1 MRLKRAIISLLALL
15 LIGSSIGGG
24 YAYWYFNDV
33 KEEHDS
39 KIDLGAIDNIKE
51 NYTFGRNE
59 GEEEVYTIYLFPSA
73 VYTDLYRQYLNT
85 SVTKLPEE
93 YFGYFTF
100 EGTYDNNNYPVIEVT
115 SKTSSTSDSETYLD
129 YVNYI
134 NKNYS
139 NVYMY
144 DGYYREFYEVFEK
157 VGNELYTGGIGNP
170 NVPFQHSNAAYQA
183 ENTISRVNGINQ
195 FRYDRFGAW
204 ARLHSYSESDS
215 NTISEYDYN
224 TSSDQLGRY
233 LPMKLEVTQTEFK
246 NSFLEKTSTPICS
259 MGDAGGD
266 LIGGED
272 WFNLSFSNWVVFPKD
287 NNGKYSDPYVG
298 EGGYDKFILWGFQNP
313 DINSYFDMNLN
324 LDVYADENNVIRLFP
339 FFSNGKNYLSKEYQ
353 YGRRDAL
360 KLTYK
365 DSNHYLP
372 AFTGTNPS
380 ESNQS
385 VKTERYLMYDDD
397 ILYSNNNMWP
407 DDSNLKDIHN
417 IAYAAMPN
425 VYLENS
431 DSSGRYSFFNCQSDH
446 NNPVADNDQWDGKW
460 QVAFGTNVFDAVV
473 NTYGEGLYNVY
484 LFVANSEHNAYTIE
498 NSSYINGHNNGFNI
512 AQYASKNYIPGW
524 EELYYKNL
532 IVVNNQNSIFSSLN
546 CEGDN
551 PDYFLKLDQSK
562 SEYTDKIK
570 SCCLAFEK
578 VSDFSL
584 VPNLSGNYQSNEGL
598 ENDINNNLIH
608 EIPFTMY
615 GHDVYPRYSDDIGN
629 SYKIDTSNELN
640 STNPYI
646 YLLRNLSFDKFS
658 NYYFQIRS
666 GGDYVANLGYNLTP
680 NLTLDNGYTSSS
692 VVINPVYDS
701 NGNYSDTLNNSHIF
715 YEGSYFFKDE
725 DLIIDN
731 PDDIKKYG
739 FTLSDTSYQD
749 STFDIL
755 LIYNPSSNSSGNIDV
770 YAYRHRSNFI
780 KIFDEDT
787 AFTLEDDGFINHEAR
802 NDKLLWETTPY
813 IGDTFNFEIEGIDKV
828 NSNSE
833 TLITFLNRRFDTLD
847 KKKNYCIRD
856 YITNRLII
864 YYVGDDVTGENIVQG
879 WYIDPFK
886 IRKSYILYIA
896 SNAFTPW
903 ETNSTL

>member
-33 KEEHDS
+33 KVKHGS
-39 KIDLGAIDNIKE
+39 KIDLGTIDNIKE

-73 VYTDLYRQYLNT
+73 VYTDLYRQYLDKTNT

-100 EGTYDNNNYPVIEVT
+100 EGTYTNNYPDIKVT

-129 YVNYI
+129 YVQYVYDNY
-134 NKNYS
+134 KD
-139 NVYMY
+139 VYMY
-144 DGYYREFYEVFEK
+144 PGYYKEFYEVFEEK
-157 VGNELYTGGIGNP
+157 GKLYTGGIGNP
-170 NVPFQHSNAAYQA
+170 NVPFQHSDAAYQV

-204 ARLHSYSESDS
+204 ARLHSYSESVS
-215 NTISEYDYN
+215 NTYEYD

-259 MGDAGGD
+259 MGDAGGK
-266 LIGGED
+266 LPFGED

-287 NNGKYSDPYVG
+287 NNGTYSYPYVG
-298 EGGYDKFILWGFQNP
+298 EDENFILWGFQNP

-324 LDVYADENNVIRLFP
+324 LDVYADDKNVIRLFP
-339 FFSNGKNYLSKEYQ
+339 FFSNGKNYLSEEYQ

-372 AFTGTNPS
+372 VFTGTDSS
-380 ESNQS
+380 ESNQK

-397 ILYSNNNMWP
+397 ILYSNNDMWP
-407 DDSNLKDIHN
+407 KDSNLKDIDN
-417 IAYAAMPN
+417 IAYATMPN

-446 NNPVADNDQWDGKW
+446 NNPFASNDQWDGDW
-460 QVAFGTNVFDAVV
+460 EVAFGTNVFDAVV

-484 LFVANSEHNAYTIE
+484 LFVANSEHDALSIE
-498 NSSYINGHNNGFNI
+498 NSSYINGHDNGFNI
-512 AQYASKNYIPGW
+512 AQYASTNYIPGW
-524 EELYYKNL
+524 EELYNKNL
-532 IVVNNQNSIFSSLN
+532 IVVNNQNSIFSSLI
-546 CEGDN
+546 CVGYK
-551 PDYFLKLDQSK
+551 PDYFLKLDQTK
-562 SEYTDKIK
+562 YEDTDKIK

-584 VPNLSGNYQSNEGL
+584 VPNLSGNYQSNERL
-598 ENDINNNLIH
+598 ENDISNNLIH
-608 EIPFTMY
+608 KIPFSMY
-615 GHDVYPRYSDDIGN
+615 GHEVYPRYSDDSGN
-629 SYKIDTSNELN
+629 SYKIDTSNELT

-666 GGDYVANLGYNLTP
+666 GGDYVPNLGYNLSP
-680 NLTLDNGYTSSS
+680 NLTLGNGHTSSS
-692 VVINPVYDS
+692 VVIDPVYDS
-701 NGNYSDTLNNSHIF
+701 NGDYSDTLNNSHIF
-715 YEGSYFFKDE
+715 YAGSYFFKDK

-731 PDDIKKYG
+731 PDDIKRYG
-739 FTLSDTSYQD
+739 FTLSNTSYQD

-755 LIYNPSSNSSGNIDV
+755 LIYNPSSDSSSNIDV

-780 KIFDEDT
+780 KIFADDTDFTFDE
-787 AFTLEDDGFINHEAR
+787 DGFINHEAS
-802 NDKLLWETTPY
+802 NGNLLWEATPY
-813 IGDTFNFEIEGIDKV
+813 IGDTFNSTIEGIDKV
-828 NSNSE
+828 NSNSK
-833 TLITFLNRRFDTLD
+833 TLITFLNRRFDTSD

-864 YYVGDDVTGENIVQG
+864 YYVGEDVTGENIVQG

-903 ETNSTL
+903 ETNSAF

>member
-33 KEEHDS
+33 KVEHGS
-39 KIDLGAIDNIKE
+39 KIDLGTIDNIKE

-115 SKTSSTSDSETYLD
+115 SKTSSDSETYLD
-129 YVNYI
+129 YVDYV

-139 NVYMY
+139 NVYMHDNY
-144 DGYYREFYEVFEK
+144 DNGFYEVFEK
-157 VGNELYTGGIGNP
+157 EGNELYTGGIGNP
-170 NVPFQHSNAAYQA
+170 DVPFQHLDAAYQDD
-183 ENTISRVNGINQ
+183 NTISRVNGINQ

-204 ARLHSYSESDS
+204 ARLHPYSEGDF
-215 NTISEYDYN
+215 NTKSVYDYN

-259 MGDAGGD
+259 MGDAGG
-266 LIGGED
+266 EE

-287 NNGKYSDPYVG
+287 NNGKENGPYVG
-298 EGGYDKFILWGFQNP
+298 EGGDDKFILWGFQNP

-324 LDVYADENNVIRLFP
+324 LDVYADDNNVIRLFP
-339 FFSNGKNYLSKEYQ
+339 FFSNGKNYSGTEYR

-372 AFTGTNPS
+372 EFTGTDS
-380 ESNQS
+380 SKSNQN
-385 VKTERYLMYDDD
+385 VKTERYLIYDDD
-397 ILYSNNNMWP
+397 ILYSNNDMWP
-407 DDSNLKDIHN
+407 DDSNLKDIDN
-417 IAYAAMPN
+417 IAYATMPN

-431 DSSGRYSFFNCQSDH
+431 DFSGRYSFFNFQSDH
-446 NNPVADNDQWDGKW
+446 NNPDTDNDQWDGDW
-460 QVAFGTNVFDAVV
+460 QVAFGPNVFDAVV

-484 LFVANSEHNAYTIE
+484 LFVANSEHNVNTTKD
-498 NSSYINGHNNGFNI
+498 SSYINGHDNGFNI
-512 AQYASKNYIPGW
+512 AQYASINYIPGW
-524 EELYYKNL
+524 EELYHKDL
-532 IVVNNQNSIFSSLN
+532 IVVNNKNSIFSSLSYN
-546 CEGDN
+546 GNDL
-551 PDYFLKLDQSK
+551 DYFLKLDQKK
-562 SEYTDKIK
+562 STNTDKIK

-584 VPNLSGNYQSNEGL
+584 VPNLSGNYQNNEGL

-615 GHDVYPRYSDDIGN
+615 GHDVYPRYFDDNGN
-629 SYKIDTSNELN
+629 SYEIDINNELT

-666 GGDYVANLGYNLTP
+666 GGDYVANLGYNLSP
-680 NLTLDNGYTSSS
+680 NLTLGNGYTSSS
-692 VVINPVYDS
+692 VVIKPVYDS
-701 NGNYSDTLNNSHIF
+701 NGSYSDTLNNSHIF
-715 YEGSYFFKDE
+715 YAGSYFFKDE

-755 LIYNPSSNSSGNIDV
+755 LIYNPSSNSPGNIDV

-780 KIFDEDT
+780 KIFAEDT
-787 AFTLEDDGFINHEAR
+787 DFTLDDDGFINHEAS
-802 NDKLLWETTPY
+802 NNNLLWEATPY
-813 IGDTFNFEIEGIDKV
+813 IGDTFNLTIEGIDKV

-833 TLITFLNRRFDTLD
+833 TLITFLNRRFASD
-847 KKKNYCIRD
+847 KENYCIRD

-886 IRKSYILYIA
+886 IKKSYILYIA
-896 SNAFTPW
+896 SKTFTPW
-903 ETNSTL
+903 ETNSAL

>member
-24 YAYWYFNDV
+24 YAYWYFNNV
-33 KEEHDS
+33 KVEHS
-39 KIDLGAIDNIKE
+39 AGINLGTIDNIKE

-59 GEEEVYTIYLFPSA
+59 DEEEVYTIYLFPSA
-73 VYTDLYRQYLNT
+73 VYTDLYRQYLDPTNT
-85 SVTKLPEE
+85 SVTKFPEE

-100 EGTYDNNNYPVIEVT
+100 DGTYNNNYPVIEVT
-115 SKTSSTSDSETYLD
+115 SKTSSDSETYLD
-129 YVNYI
+129 YVDYV

-139 NVYMY
+139 NVYMHDNY
-144 DGYYREFYEVFEK
+144 DNGFYEVFEK
-157 VGNELYTGGIGNP
+157 EGNELYTGGIGNP
-170 NVPFQHSNAAYQA
+170 DVPFQHVTAAYQDD
-183 ENTISRVNGINQ
+183 NTISRVNGINQ

-204 ARLHSYSESDS
+204 ARLHSYSKSVS
-215 NTISEYDYN
+215 NTYEYD

-259 MGDAGGD
+259 MGDAGGK
-266 LIGGED
+266 LGGED

-287 NNGKYSDPYVG
+287 NSDPYVG
-298 EGGYDKFILWGFQNP
+298 KDENFILWGFQNP

-324 LDVYADENNVIRLFP
+324 LDVYADQNNVIRLFP
-339 FFSNGKNYLSKEYQ
+339 FFSNGKNYLGTEYK

-372 AFTGTNPS
+372 EFTGTN
-380 ESNQS
+380 SNQS
-385 VKTERYLMYDDD
+385 NQKVKTERYLMYDDD
-397 ILYSNNNMWP
+397 ILYSNNTMWP

-417 IAYAAMPN
+417 IAYATMPN

-431 DSSGRYSFFNCQSDH
+431 DHSERYTSFNLQSDH
-446 NNPVADNDQWDGKW
+446 NNPIADNDKRDGKW
-460 QVAFGTNVFDAVV
+460 QVAFGPNVFDAVV

-484 LFVANSEHNAYTIE
+484 LFVANSEYDDTIKD
-498 NSSYINGHNNGFNI
+498 SSYINGHDNEFNI

-524 EELYYKNL
+524 EELYHKDL

-546 CEGDN
+546 YEGDN
-551 PDYFLKLDQSK
+551 LDYFLKLVHTESK
-562 SEYTDKIK
+562 DKIK

-598 ENDINNNLIH
+598 ENDIDNNLIH
-608 EIPFTMY
+608 EIPFSMY
-615 GHDVYPRYSDDIGN
+615 GHDVYPRYSDGNGN

-666 GGDYVANLGYNLTP
+666 GGDYVANLGYNLSP
-680 NLTLDNGYTSSS
+680 NLTLGNGYTSSS

-701 NGNYSDTLNNSHIF
+701 NGIYSDTLNNSHIF

-731 PDDIKKYG
+731 PDDIKMYG

-787 AFTLEDDGFINHEAR
+787 AFTLEDDGFINHEAS
-802 NDKLLWETTPY
+802 NNKLLWETTPY
-813 IGDTFNFEIEGIDKV
+813 IGDTFNSGIEGIDKV

-833 TLITFLNRRFDTLD
+833 TLITFLNQRFDTSD
-847 KKKNYCIRD
+847 EKNNYCIRD
-856 YITNRLII
+856 YITDRLII
-864 YYVGDDVTGENIVQG
+864 YYVGEDVTGENIVQG

-886 IRKSYILYIA
+886 IKKSYILYIA
-896 SNAFTPW
+896 SNTFTPW
-903 ETNSTL
+903 ETNSAP

>member
-33 KEEHDS
+33 KVEHGAD
-39 KIDLGAIDNIKE
+39 IDLGTIDNIKE

-59 GEEEVYTIYLFPSA
+59 GEEEVYTVYLFPSA
-73 VYTDLYRQYLNT
+73 VYTDLYRQYLNQT
-85 SVTKLPEE
+85 NPSVTKLPEE

-100 EGTYDNNNYPVIEVT
+100 EGTYDNNNYPDIKVT

-129 YVNYI
+129 YVKYVEE
-134 NKNYS
+134 KYS
-139 NVYMY
+139 DVYMHPGY
-144 DGYYREFYEVFEK
+144 DNEFYVVFEEE
-157 VGNELYTGGIGNP
+157 GNDLYTGGIGNP
-170 NVPFQHSNAAYQA
+170 NVPFQHSDAAYQMG
-183 ENTISRVNGINQ
+183 NTISRVNGINQ

-204 ARLHSYSESDS
+204 ARLHSYSEGVS

-259 MGDAGGD
+259 MGDAGGK
-266 LIGGED
+266 LGGED

-287 NNGKYSDPYVG
+287 KSDPYVG
-298 EGGYDKFILWGFQNP
+298 KDENFILWGFQNP

-324 LDVYADENNVIRLFP
+324 LDVYADDNNVIRLFP
-339 FFSNGKNYLSKEYQ
+339 FFSNGKNYLGTEYK

-372 AFTGTNPS
+372 EFTGS
-380 ESNQS
+380 DSSKSNQL

-397 ILYSNNNMWP
+397 ILYSNNTMWP
-407 DDSNLKDIHN
+407 KDSNLTEIDN
-417 IAYAAMPN
+417 IAYATMPN

-431 DSSGRYSFFNCQSDH
+431 DSSGRYSSFNCQSDH
-446 NNPVADNDQWDGKW
+446 NNPAADNDKWDGDWK
-460 QVAFGTNVFDAVV
+460 VAFGTNVFDAVV

-484 LFVANSEHNAYTIE
+484 LFVANSEHDALSIE
-498 NSSYINGHNNGFNI
+498 NSSYINGHDNGFNI

-524 EELYYKNL
+524 EELYNKDL
-532 IVVNNQNSIFSSLN
+532 IVVNNQNSIFSSLIYDGN
-546 CEGDN
+546 N
-551 PDYFLKLDQSK
+551 PDYFLKLDQK
-562 SEYTDKIK
+562 NLLDKIK

-598 ENDINNNLIH
+598 EKDINNNLIH
-608 EIPFTMY
+608 KIPFTMY
-615 GHDVYPRYSDDIGN
+615 GHEVYPRYSDDDGN
-629 SYKIDTSNELN
+629 SYKIYTKNELT

-666 GGDYVANLGYNLTP
+666 GGDYVPNLGYNLSP
-680 NLTLDNGYTSSS
+680 NLTLDNGHTSSS
-692 VVINPVYDS
+692 VVINPVSDS

-715 YEGSYFFKDE
+715 YKGSYFFKDE

-731 PDDIKKYG
+731 PDDIKRYG
-739 FTLSDTSYQD
+739 FTLFDTSYQD

-755 LIYNPSSNSSGNIDV
+755 LIYNPSSDSSSNIDV

-780 KIFDEDT
+780 KIFAEDT
-787 AFTLEDDGFINHEAR
+787 DFTLDEDGFINHEAS
-802 NDKLLWETTPY
+802 NGNLLWEATPY
-813 IGDTFNFEIEGIDKV
+813 IGDTFNSTIEGIDKV

-833 TLITFLNRRFDTLD
+833 TLITFLNQRFASD
-847 KKKNYCIRD
+847 KEKYCIRD
-856 YITNRLII
+856 YITKRLII
-864 YYVGDDVTGENIVQG
+864 YYVGEGVSGENIVQG

-896 SNAFTPW
+896 LKTFTPW
-903 ETNSTL
+903 ETNTAL

>member
-24 YAYWYFNDV
+24 YAYWYFNNV
-33 KEEHDS
+33 KVEHRAG
-39 KIDLGAIDNIKE
+39 IDLGTIDNIKE

-59 GEEEVYTIYLFPSA
+59 DEEEVYTIYLFPSA

-100 EGTYDNNNYPVIEVT
+100 EGTYTNNYPDIKVT
-115 SKTSSTSDSETYLD
+115 SKTSSTSDSETYSD
-129 YVNYI
+129 YVQYVYDNY
-134 NKNYS
+134 KD
-139 NVYMY
+139 VYMHP
-144 DGYYREFYEVFEK
+144 GYYKEFYEVFEEK
-157 VGNELYTGGIGNP
+157 GSELYTGGIGNP
-170 NVPFQHSNAAYQA
+170 NVPFQHSDAAYQVG
-183 ENTISRVNGINQ
+183 NTISRVNGINQ

-204 ARLHSYSESDS
+204 ARLHSYSEGDS
-215 NTISEYDYN
+215 NTISSEYDYN

-259 MGDAGGD
+259 MGDAGGK
-266 LIGGED
+266 LGGED

-287 NNGKYSDPYVG
+287 NNGTYSDPYVG
-298 EGGYDKFILWGFQNP
+298 EDENFILWGFQNP

-339 FFSNGKNYLSKEYQ
+339 FFSNGKNYLGTEYK

-372 AFTGTNPS
+372 AFTGTDQS
-380 ESNQS
+380 KSNQS

-397 ILYSNNNMWP
+397 ILYSKDTKWP
-407 DDSNLKDIHN
+407 NDSNLKDVHN
-417 IAYAAMPN
+417 IAYATMPN

-431 DSSGRYSFFNCQSDH
+431 GSSGRYSYFNLQSDH
-446 NNPVADNDQWDGKW
+446 NNPIADNDKRDGKW
-460 QVAFGTNVFDAVV
+460 QVAFGPNVFDAVV

-484 LFVANSEHNAYTIE
+484 LFVANSEYDDTIKD
-498 NSSYINGHNNGFNI
+498 SSYINGHDNGFNI

-524 EELYYKNL
+524 EELYHKDL

-546 CEGDN
+546 YEGDN
-551 PDYFLKLDQSK
+551 LDYFLKLVHTESK
-562 SEYTDKIK
+562 DKIK

-598 ENDINNNLIH
+598 ENDIKNNLIH

-615 GHDVYPRYSDDIGN
+615 GYDVYPRYSDDSGN
-629 SYKIDTSNELN
+629 SYKIDSDNELN

-666 GGDYVANLGYNLTP
+666 GGDYVPNLGYNLSP
-680 NLTLDNGYTSSS
+680 KLTLDNGHTSSS

-715 YEGSYFFKDE
+715 YEGSYFFIDE
-725 DLIIDN
+725 DLIKDN
-731 PDDIKKYG
+731 PDDIKRYG
-739 FTLSDTSYQD
+739 FTLYDTSYQD

-755 LIYNPSSNSSGNIDV
+755 LIYNPSSDSSSNIDV

-780 KIFDEDT
+780 KIFAEDT
-787 AFTLEDDGFINHEAR
+787 AFTLDDDGFINHEAR
-802 NDKLLWETTPY
+802 NDKLLWEAIPY
-813 IGDTFNFEIEGIDKV
+813 IGDTFNSTIEGIDKL
-828 NSNSE
+828 NSNSK
-833 TLITFLNRRFDTLD
+833 TLITFLNDTLD
-847 KKKNYCIRD
+847 EKKNYCIRD
-856 YITNRLII
+856 YITKRLII
-864 YYVGDDVTGENIVQG
+864 YYVGEEVTGENIVQG

-886 IRKSYILYIA
+886 IRKSYILYIV
-896 SNAFTPW
+896 SNEFSPW
-903 ETNSTL
+903 ETNSAL